1 MYSGIHKGS
10 WAHDTCSS
18 TPSARTWTPN
28 YGPLSNAQLDVAPNP
43 GNDWFDIRNADEGN
57 ILVTDLYGRQILEA
71 NLAQMGN
78 RINTKQWI
86 PGTYVIRVST
96 ATEQRTTLWIKK

>member
-1 MYSGIHKGS
+1 MRINTDNSN

-28 YGPLSNAQLDVAPNP
+28 YSPISNAQLVVAPNP
-43 GNDWFDIRNADEGN
+43 GNDWFDIRNADEGQ
-57 ILVTDLYGRQILEA
+57 ILVTDLYGRQIFEA
-71 NLAQMGN
+71 NLAKVGN

-96 ATEQRTTLWIKK
+96 ATDQRTTLWVKK